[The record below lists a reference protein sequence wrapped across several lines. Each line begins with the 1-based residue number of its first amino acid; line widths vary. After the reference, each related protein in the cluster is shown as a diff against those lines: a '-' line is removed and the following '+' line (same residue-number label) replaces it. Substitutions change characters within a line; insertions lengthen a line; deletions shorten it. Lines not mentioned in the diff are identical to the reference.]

1 MQNLTAQNTQL
12 EEDLIALHT
21 GNSQCKEW
29 FYQSVLKLLQAPNLS
44 AFMKADRLAEAFANL
59 DVKIDYIK
67 EQQRLLTHL
76 KQQLELAKT
85 YGKEEISKAL
95 LSFGVTKLEGLK
107 ISSLTVSKATQQSV
121 AKLEILDED
130 ALLKAGFFKVELVD
144 LEAVEQALL
153 SADQRHEVE
162 KYADMRIEIVHK
174 PATIR
179 INRRKSFVSDESA
192 YVEEV
197 A

>member
-1 MQNLTAQNTQL
+1 MQNLITHNTQL
-12 EEDLIALHT
+12 EDDLIALHT

-29 FYQSVLKLLQAPNLS
+29 FYQSVLKLLQAPNHS

-107 ISSLTVSKATQQSV
+107 ISSLTVSKATHQSV

-130 ALLKAGFFKVELVD
+130 ALLKAGFFKVELD
-144 LEAVEQALL
+144 LEAVEKALL

-162 KYADMRIEIVHK
+162 KYADMSIEIVHK
-174 PATIR
+174 PSTIR
-179 INRRKSFVSDESA
+179 INRRKSFVQDEPA